1 MVRQKQTFQKILT
14 FLIILGIFLKSTRV
28 VSLNY
33 LLIFRGPLTSEEI
46 QLQQLWRNPLFG
58 NNCNET
64 ECGNERTIFD
74 FFVSF
79 TDENGQ
85 TL

>member
-1 MVRQKQTFQKILT
+1 M
-14 FLIILGIFLKSTRV
+14 
-28 VSLNY
+28 SLNY
-33 LLIFRGPLTSEEI
+33 FIIFRGSLTCEEI
-46 QLQQLWRNPLFG
+46 QLKHFWRNHLCG
-58 NNCNET
+58 KNCNET
-64 ECGNERTIFD
+64 ECDNERTNCD

>member
-1 MVRQKQTFQKILT
+1 M
-14 FLIILGIFLKSTRV
+14 
-28 VSLNY
+28 SLNY
-33 LLIFRGPLTSEEI
+33 ALIFRGSLTCEEI
-46 QLQQLWRNPLFG
+46 QLQQLSRNALFG

-64 ECGNERTIFD
+64 ECDNEPTNFD
-74 FFVSF
+74 FLVLF